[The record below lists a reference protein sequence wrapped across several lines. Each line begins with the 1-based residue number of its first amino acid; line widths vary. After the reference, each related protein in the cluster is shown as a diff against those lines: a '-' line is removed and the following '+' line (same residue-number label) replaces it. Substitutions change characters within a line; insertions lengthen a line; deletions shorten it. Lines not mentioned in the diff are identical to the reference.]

1 MVYSILKE
9 SKYTSVFLSINNE
22 TEHVSLRFLSW
33 RFFTFAPS
41 LILGK
46 LFLEKDYL
54 IEAPNFE
61 IY

>member
-1 MVYSILKE
+1 M
-9 SKYTSVFLSINNE
+9 NNE